1 MDDVL
6 RGKKQHQ
13 CMSLRSGDISKKA
26 TLYEDKETEICSNV
40 QVSLPYKYVEEQYF
54 RMRE

>member
-1 MDDVL
+1 
-6 RGKKQHQ
+6 
-13 CMSLRSGDISKKA
+13 MSLRSGVMSKKA
-26 TLYEDKETEICSNV
+26 TLCEDKETETCSNA